1 MKSKTVATW
10 LAFLGGAFGLHRF
23 YLRGFG
29 DIWGWLLPIPTA
41 LGAHGI
47 QRVLDY
53 GQDDRLSW
61 FLVPLFGFTLAACA
75 LTAIWYGLMT
85 PERWNQRYN
94 PSADPHAKSGQT
106 HWGTVV
112 GVVFSLLV
120 GTTVMMSSIVYS
132 FQRYFEVQIEKAREI
147 SQ

>member
-23 YLRGFG
+23 YLKGLG
-29 DIWGWLLPIPTA
+29 DLWGWLLPIPTA

-47 QRVLDY
+47 QRVLDH

-61 FLVPLFGFTLAACA
+61 LLIPLLGFTVAGCA
-75 LTAIWYGLMT
+75 LNAIWFGLMA
-85 PERWNQRYN
+85 PEKWNQRYN
-94 PSADPHAKSGQT
+94 PNSPTDARGGRT
-106 HWGTVV
+106 HWGTVL

-120 GTTVMMSSIVYS
+120 GTTVLMASIVFS
-132 FQRYFEVQIEKAREI
+132 FQRYFEVQVEAARQI